1 MLKQIPIVL
10 AVLLLVVAAL
20 KQGTDSERWSTFPE
34 LDVYAKH
41 LEAVPMDVGEWR
53 GEEGTKIDDR
63 SKQVAG
69 VVGAVNRKYVNATL
83 NETVSVDLVSG
94 RPHDMFFHTPDRCY
108 PAAGFERGGKQT
120 QVKIDGVE
128 GSFYTNTYIKS
139 ESSGIQNLRIYWAWS
154 TDGTWTAPE
163 SFKWKYGGNPSIY
176 KLYVMVPIT
185 SHDQSED
192 RNGATDFLR
201 VFVPELKKT
210 LFAKAN
216 LAPAAATPAETDPPA
231 ATGAPT
237 ATGAPAATGAPTA
250 TGAPAAKDASPPAS
264 GKS

>member
-1 MLKQIPIVL
+1 MVKQIPIVL
-10 AVLLLVVAAL
+10 AVLLLVVGAL
-20 KQGTDSERWSTFPE
+20 KQGADSERWSTFPE

-41 LEAVPMDVGEWR
+41 LEVVPLDVGEWR
-53 GEEGTKIDDR
+53 GEEGAKIDDR

-69 VVGAVNRKYVNATL
+69 VVGSVNRKFTNPTL
-83 NETVSVDLVSG
+83 NESVSVDLVSG
-94 RPHDMFFHTPDRCY
+94 RPHDMYFHTPDRCY

-128 GSFYTNTYIKS
+128 GSFYTNTYIKT
-139 ESSGIQNLRIYWAWS
+139 ESSGIQNLRVYWAWS

-210 LFAKAN
+210 LFAKTN
-216 LAPAAATPAETDPPA
+216 PAPAAAKDAPAT
-231 ATGAPT
+231 TGAPT
-237 ATGAPAATGAPTA
+237 ATDTPAAN
-250 TGAPAAKDASPPAS
+250 DASPPAS